1 MHKRSEDNK
10 NVWRNRSRT
19 KVTKYSAILQT
30 LGKKSALFDIFYY
43 YFLFL
48 LFFFIVIFAPFK

>member
-30 LGKKSALFDIFYY
+30 LEKKISTLG
-43 YFLFL
+43 YFF
-48 LFFFIVIFAPFK
+48 